1 MKRQVQTGRK
11 YLLNIYLL
19 NIVFKIYKA
28 LLQINNKKK
37 TDLNNEQNRCFT
49 KEDINGN

>member
-1 MKRQVQTGRK
+1 M
-11 YLLNIYLL
+11 
-19 NIVFKIYKA
+19 YKE

-37 TDLNNEQNRCFT
+37 TDLNNEQNRHFT